1 MLRNSARTSAQAGM
15 KLARLLE
22 TSEADF
28 EKRVRE
34 LESEAFFR
42 ELLTARVISIEPY
55 ANTGFGV
62 RRFGGWGLSTSGDG
76 LADVL
81 DGQGELARLLQRVG
95 QERFEECF
103 LRDEGMADMDRAKRC
118 AISMDDAVRLR
129 ELVDKLYVQAE
140 FDGGQATAAPAKTYS
155 TVAGVAMEGR
165 RPTLAFFNREIWKG
179 RYRIDEKRRDQVT
192 ADLAPQQARHLEK
205 FLRDL
210 ELLDRR
216 KTTLY
221 RVLEVLVREQRD
233 YFASGDPAK
242 RRALTQREVCR
253 TLDVDASVLN
263 RLIANK
269 SIELPWGLEAPLRA
283 LLPSRKSLLR
293 DRLYDLIQENPKAT
307 DVELGKRLHRLF
319 GVKLGWRSI
328 AQYRTELG
336 LGNLRERR
344 AKA

>member
-1 MLRNSARTSAQAGM
+1 MLRTSAKTSAQAGM

-22 TSEADF
+22 MPEADF

-42 ELLTARVISIEPY
+42 DLLATRVVSIAPY
-55 ANTGFGV
+55 ANTGFGA
-62 RRFGGWGLSTSGDG
+62 RRFGGWGLSTASDG
-76 LADVL
+76 LAGVL
-81 DGQGELARLLQRVG
+81 DGQGELAQLLQRVG

-103 LRDEGMADMDRAKRC
+103 LRDEGMADLDCAKRC
-118 AISMDDAVRLR
+118 GISMDDAMRLR
-129 ELVDKLYVQAE
+129 ELVNKLYVQAE
-140 FDGGQATAAPAKTYS
+140 FDDGQATAAPSKTYS
-155 TVAGVAMEGR
+155 TVAGVAMDGK
-165 RPTLAFFNREIWKG
+165 RPMLAFFNREIWKG
-179 RYRIDEKRRDQVT
+179 RYQIDEKRRDQVA
-192 ADLAPQQARHLEK
+192 ADLAPQEARRLEK
-205 FLRDL
+205 FLREL

-221 RVLEVLVREQRD
+221 RVLEVLVQEQTD
-233 YFASGDPAK
+233 YFASGDLTT
-242 RRALTQREVCR
+242 RRALTQREVCQK
-253 TLDVDASVLN
+253 LDVDASVLN

-269 SIELPWGLEAPLRA
+269 SIELPWGLEAPLKS

-293 DRLYDLIQENPKAT
+293 DRLYDLIQEHPTAT
-307 DVELGKRLHRLF
+307 DVELGRRLHRLY

-344 AKA
+344 SKA